1 MTEKTVP
8 PIIPT
13 EGWHVLHLFYKVEH
27 GQWQIFTESEK
38 IRAKTRLAEL
48 VQEIRSAPDTQLLS
62 CAMVTPKA
70 DIGYMLVTPDLQAAN
85 AWEKQL
91 SLALGADV
99 LSPAGAFFSMTERSE
114 YLATEQECRESLRR
128 DGAEEGSPEWDSRL
142 KEIHERLE
150 KYLRFR
156 LYPALPGWP
165 VVCFY
170 PMVKRRNPQQNW
182 YTLPFEKRKEL
193 MAAHGQVGAKWHGK
207 ILQLITGC
215 TGLDDAEWGVTLFA
229 QNTSDVKGI
238 VYEMRFDA
246 VSAEF
251 AEFGEFF
258 IGLQLPLD
266 ELYRRVQ
273 L

>member
-1 MTEKTVP
+1 MTDKSVP
-8 PIIPT
+8 PIIPP
-13 EGWHVLHLFYKVEH
+13 EGWHVLHLFYKIEH
-27 GQWQIFTESEK
+27 GQWQLFSESEK

-62 CAMVTPKA
+62 FAMVTPKA
-70 DIGYMLVTPDLQAAN
+70 DIGFMLVTPDLHAAN

-91 SLALGADV
+91 TLALGVDV
-99 LSPAGAFFSMTERSE
+99 LSPATAFFSMTERSE
-114 YLATEQECRESLRR
+114 YLATEEEYREGLVR
-128 DGAEEGSPEWDSRL
+128 DGIAEGSEEWIKRM
-142 KEIHERLE
+142 KEIHERLD
-150 KYLRFR
+150 KYLKFR
-156 LYPALPGWP
+156 LYPALPDWP

-170 PMVKRRNPQQNW
+170 PMMKRRKPGQNW
-182 YTLPFEKRKEL
+182 FNLPFEKRKEL
-193 MAAHGQVGAKWHGK
+193 MAGHGRVGRKWHGK

-229 QNTSDVKGI
+229 QNTYDVKGI

-246 VSAEF
+246 VSADY
-251 AEFGEFF
+251 AEFGEFY
-258 IGLQLPLD
+258 IGLQLALD